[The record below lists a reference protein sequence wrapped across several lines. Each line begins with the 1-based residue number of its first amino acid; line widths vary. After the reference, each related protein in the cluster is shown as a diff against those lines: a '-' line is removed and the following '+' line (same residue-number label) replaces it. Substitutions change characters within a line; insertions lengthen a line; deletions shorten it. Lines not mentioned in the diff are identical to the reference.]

1 MVRLPPRS
9 TRTDTLFPYTTLFR
23 SYPMPVLAPVTS
35 ATFPVRSNSILLDPF
50 LPLSSCRTL
59 RPAQDRLDPASMTT
73 AVAWT
78 PDQGRGD
85 ELGTRSFS
93 STDRCRGH
101 SCRYNPD
108 SRPPSPR

>member
-1 MVRLPPRS
+1 MFISLVYFYFFFASRRRHTICALVTGVQTCALP
-9 TRTDTLFPYTTLFR
+9 
-23 SYPMPVLAPVTS
+23 
-35 ATFPVRSNSILLDPF
+35 ILDPF

-78 PDQGRGD
+78 PDQVRGD

-93 STDRCRGH
+93 STDRCRGR